1 MNRLRAWL
9 PETHGPRFE
18 LLRHFLGTMFESDML
33 AVSGEWRKA
42 VTGFFAAL
50 VSLGLVVVQTYS
62 ERYTSLQLPPSTP
75 LIYRQELRSDEF
87 LFIGIVMAFT
97 ALLTL
102 PQWQAQFPGLRD
114 CLALAAL
121 PVSAG
126 EVFVAKFGAVLLV
139 FSGCAVAL
147 NLPWAI
153 LFVSASSGHWQ
164 QNPSALAIVPQ
175 LFRHFEAASPG
186 SGGESRAD
194 LPGRALNPCRCRVNG
209 NGSTGKTR
217 SLVRPR

>member
-1 MNRLRAWL
+1 
-9 PETHGPRFE
+9 
-18 LLRHFLGTMFESDML
+18 MFESDML

-75 LIYRQELRSDEF
+75 LICREELRSDEF

-102 PQWQAQFPGLRD
+102 PQRQAQFPGLRD

-126 EVFVAKFGAVLLV
+126 EVFVAKFGRFCLCFRVRCCSEPAVGHPLCIGIFGLLATEP
-139 FSGCAVAL
+139 F
-147 NLPWAI
+147 
-153 LFVSASSGHWQ
+153 
-164 QNPSALAIVPQ
+164 
-175 LFRHFEAASPG
+175 G
-186 SGGESRAD
+186 SGNSSTTLPSLRSSKPRQWRRKSR
-194 LPGRALNPCRCRVNG
+194 R
-209 NGSTGKTR
+209 STWA
-217 SLVRPR
+217 RP